1 MPPVARSIPS
11 CPRSTLCRPIRALAE
26 HVHGRVVPTS
36 RTGHRVSFTRFRT
49 PHPVRPHGEPHL
61 AQLGKLPIVLCLVC
75 RSNLN
80 QVGQKEYSEC
90 RKKFTSP
97 ARRTKPGLPSSKTTP
112 SPRSTTSAR
121 TNTPSQAP
129 STTVK

>member
-36 RTGHRVSFTRFRT
+36 RTGHRVSFTRFRI
-49 PHPVRPHGEPHL
+49 PYPVRSHGEPHL
-61 AQLGKLPIVLCLVC
+61 AQLGELPIVLCLVC

-80 QVGQKEYSEC
+80 QVGQKEHSEC
-90 RKKFTSP
+90 RKKFISP
-97 ARRTKPGLPSSKTTP
+97 ARLMRRGLPSSKTTP
-112 SPRSTTSAR
+112 SPKSITNAR

-129 STTVK
+129 STTEK